1 MHLEVIYIKRYYLK
15 TFINF
20 INFQHPYIFHYVQLA
35 DVLTNDFYRLIFH
48 FLIRIPLSIII
59 F

>member
-20 INFQHPYIFHYVQLA
+20 INFQNPYIFHYVQLA
-35 DVLTNDFYRLIFH
+35 GVLTNDFYHLIFH